1 MKSLLRLL
9 ARGLFLLAPAAAC
22 AHAFTQPYTLPV
34 PFSLYAIS
42 AGAALVL
49 SFVIVGLFATA
60 PALGHLQAPQ
70 ASAAGPAHAR
80 RWPLHL
86 GRALS
91 LTLLV
96 LTIASGLLGTQRAL
110 GNFNMTFFW
119 ILFVLGVPYAVAV
132 LGDFYAPVN
141 PWRVL
146 VDLVERTGLDVS
158 GRIADPTRFGYTP
171 ALLLYIAFIWLELFG
186 LLLPRGLS
194 FALLAYTLVNI
205 VGAWWMG
212 KQAWFRYG
220 EFFGLFLHLIGKM
233 SPRARATD
241 TWDGRSGPRAAHWR
255 APFVGLLDEPV
266 RHWSLLLFILFM
278 LSSTAFDGL
287 HATLP
292 FASIFWKGI
301 YPVIAPWFSPAPGQ
315 QYALSAKLYYAWQ
328 WCSLVVSPLLYL
340 AVYVAFVWMVRR
352 LTRARESV
360 PSLALRFAPS
370 LVPIAFVYHVTHYY
384 TLLLAQGGQVVPM
397 LSDPFGW
404 GWNLFG
410 TAKMTVDP
418 WMVEADTI
426 WHTQVGLI
434 LLGHIVSV
442 YLAHVEALRTFTSA
456 RRAAISQL
464 PLLVLMV
471 LFTTLGLWILSLP
484 LSPGG

>member
-34 PFSLYAIS
+34 PFSLYAIG
-42 AGAALVL
+42 AAAALVL

-60 PALGHLQAPQ
+60 PALGHIHMQQ
-70 ASAAGPAHAR
+70 ASPATQGHAR
-80 RWPLHL
+80 HWPLQF

-91 LTLLV
+91 LALLV
-96 LTIASGLLGTQRAL
+96 LTIATGLLGTQRAL

-146 VDLVERTGLDVS
+146 VDLVERTGVDFS
-158 GRIADPTRFGYTP
+158 GRIPDPSRFGYAP
-171 ALLLYIAFIWLELFG
+171 ALLLYLAFIWLELFG

-194 FALLAYTLVNI
+194 LAVLAYTLVNLL
-205 VGAWWMG
+205 GAWCLG

-220 EFFGLFLHLIGKM
+220 EFFGIFLHLIGKM
-233 SPRARATD
+233 SPRARAG
-241 TWDGRSGPRAAHWR
+241 DGGDEHAPRPAARWR
-255 APFVGLLDEPV
+255 APFVGLLEEPV
-266 RHWSLLLFILFM
+266 RHLSLVLFILFM

-301 YPVIAPWFSPAPGQ
+301 YPVIAPWFTPAPGQ
-315 QYALSAKLYYAWQ
+315 QYALSTKLYYVWQ
-328 WCSLVVSPLLYL
+328 WCSLVLSPFLYL
-340 AVYVAFVWMVRR
+340 VVFVAFVWMARR
-352 LTRARESV
+352 LTRTQESV
-360 PSLALRFAPS
+360 SSLVVRFAPS

-384 TLLLAQGGQVVPM
+384 TLLLAQGGQIVPM

-410 TAKMTVDP
+410 TARLPLPP
-418 WMVEADTI
+418 WTVEADTI

-434 LLGHIVSV
+434 LLGHIASV
-442 YLAHVEALRTFTSA
+442 YLAHMEALRTFASA
-456 RRAAISQL
+456 RRATLSQL